1 MSKYSVKFLF
11 VLMMC
16 VVSFSVY
23 AQSSCDKLFAN
34 GVKLQQTM
42 TISSQKKAINFFE
55 KAKACYDSQA
65 KKDLCDEQIK
75 SCRNIIAQ
83 ISKTKEEEA
92 KKKETENTPKE
103 EEKTTK
109 ELEPQKKEAKRNI
122 QLSLEETYVKFK
134 GKGDE
139 FKKVKVNCNYPDWKI
154 TEQPVWTNCSRNE
167 NNEIVIEVER
177 NPNKEE
183 RSGILRVECGDK
195 IVTLTIIQKKLN
207 ILERISDI

>member
-1 MSKYSVKFLF
+1 MSNYSVKFLF

-16 VVSFSVY
+16 VISLSVY

-42 TISSQKKAINFFE
+42 TISSQKKAISFFE

-83 ISKTKEEEA
+83 ISKTKEEED
-92 KKKETENTPKE
+92 KKKEIENTPKE
-103 EEKTTK
+103 KEEPVK
-109 ELEPQKKEAKRNI
+109 ELKPQKEEVKRDV

-139 FKKVKVNCNYPDWKI
+139 FKKVKVKCNYPDWKV
-154 TEQPVWTNCSRNE
+154 TEQPSWTNCSRND

-177 NPNKEE
+177 NPDKEE

-207 ILERISDI
+207 LIERISDI

>member
-1 MSKYSVKFLF
+1 MNKSSVKFLF

-92 KKKETENTPKE
+92 KPNDESKEISNNTKSS
-103 EEKTTK
+103 K
-109 ELEPQKKEAKRNI
+109 
-122 QLSLEETYVKFK
+122 
-134 GKGDE
+134 
-139 FKKVKVNCNYPDWKI
+139 
-154 TEQPVWTNCSRNE
+154 
-167 NNEIVIEVER
+167 
-177 NPNKEE
+177 
-183 RSGILRVECGDK
+183 
-195 IVTLTIIQKKLN
+195 
-207 ILERISDI
+207 

>member
-1 MSKYSVKFLF
+1 MGKYSAKILF
-11 VLMMC
+11 VLMVC
-16 VVSFSVY
+16 VVSLSVY

-42 TISSQKKAINFFE
+42 TISSQRKAITFFE

-83 ISKTKEEEA
+83 ISKAKDDES
-92 KKKETENTPKE
+92 KKKEVEDTPKE
-103 EEKTTK
+103 KEETTK
-109 ELEPQKKEAKRNI
+109 ELEPKKEEVRRDI
-122 QLSLEETYVKFK
+122 QLSLEEAYVKFK

-139 FKKVKVNCNYPDWKI
+139 FKKVKVNCNYQDWKI
-154 TEQPVWTNCSRNE
+154 TEQPSWTNSSRNE

-195 IVTLTIIQKKLN
+195 IATLTIIQKKLN
-207 ILERISDI
+207 LLDRISDI

>member
-1 MSKYSVKFLF
+1 MSKFSVKLL
-11 VLMMC
+11 LMIVMC
-16 VVSFSVY
+16 VASISVY
-23 AQSSCDKLFAN
+23 AQSACDKLFSN

-42 TISSQKKAINFFE
+42 TISSQKKAISFFE

-83 ISKTKEEEA
+83 ISKAKDDDA
-92 KKKETENTPKE
+92 KKKEIEDDSKEKE
-103 EEKTTK
+103 ETTK
-109 ELEPQKKEAKRNI
+109 ELEPQKKEIKRDI

-154 TEQPVWTNCSRNE
+154 TEQPAWTNCSRNE

-183 RSGILRVECGDK
+183 RSGTLRVECGDK

-207 ILERISDI
+207 IIDRISDI

>member
-1 MSKYSVKFLF
+1 MGKYSVKILFLL
-11 VLMMC
+11 VMC
-16 VVSFSVY
+16 VVSLSVY
-23 AQSSCDKLFAN
+23 AQSSCDKLFAS

-42 TISSQKKAINFFE
+42 TISSQKKAISFFE

-83 ISKTKEEEA
+83 ISKAKDDDA
-92 KKKETENTPKE
+92 KKKEIEDAPKE
-103 EEKTTK
+103 KEETTK
-109 ELEPQKKEAKRNI
+109 ELEPKKEELKRDI

-139 FKKVKVNCNYPDWKI
+139 FKKVKVNCNYQDWKI
-154 TEQPVWTNCSRNE
+154 TEQPSWTNCSRNE
-167 NNEIVIEVER
+167 DNEIVIEVER

-183 RSGILRVECGDK
+183 RSGILKVECGDQ
-195 IVTLTIIQKKLN
+195 IATLTIIQKKLN
-207 ILERISDI
+207 ILDRISEI